1 MRHLINT
8 AIILLFATFPATAQ
22 NKNQPKPNV
31 SAETLAL
38 YAPGEFKGVK
48 YRLMKPI
55 DFDPIKTYL
64 PVRPATRSGHC

>member
-8 AIILLFATFPATAQ
+8 AVILLLVISPATAQ

-38 YAPGEFKGVK
+38 YVPGEFKGVQ
-48 YRLMKPI
+48 YRLEIGDSHLFRDQP
-55 DFDPIKTYL
+55 
-64 PVRPATRSGHC
+64 